1 MLIMW
6 LRVCVHIVQN
16 ASFWTCA
23 AAGCLARLWS
33 PVLSSSLCLTVCVCC
48 PCCGCCYSQ
57 PQAEWIKQG
66 QDNER
71 IRTIIQ
77 YNTGIFSRNIYTL
90 KSKLLWARGRANVRH
105 ICEQYALSDSSGYYC
120 DRAKE
125 EIKIV
130 EEMYRCI
137 AGNDSMLFSLYHL
150 HVSNLILYS
159 SLLE

>member
-1 MLIMW
+1 M
-6 LRVCVHIVQN
+6 CVHIVQN

-23 AAGCLARLWS
+23 AAGCSARLWS
-33 PVLSSSLCLTVCVCC
+33 PVQSSSLCLTVCVCC

-77 YNTGIFSRNIYTL
+77 YNTGIFSRNTYTL

-105 ICEQYALSDSSGYYC
+105 ICEQYALSKLLLWPCQGG
-120 DRAKE
+120 DRNSRR
-125 EIKIV
+125 KIV
-130 EEMYRCI
+130 EELYRCI
-137 AGNDSMLFSLYHL
+137 AGNDSMLVSLYHL

>member
-1 MLIMW
+1 M
-6 LRVCVHIVQN
+6 
-16 ASFWTCA
+16 
-23 AAGCLARLWS
+23 
-33 PVLSSSLCLTVCVCC
+33 CC
-48 PCCGCCYSQ
+48 PCCGCCYSH

-77 YNTGIFSRNIYTL
+77 YNTGIFCRNTYTL
-90 KSKLLWARGRANVRH
+90 KSKLLLARGRANVRH
-105 ICEQYALSDSSGYYC
+105 ICQQYALSDSSGYYY

-125 EIKIV
+125 EIEIV
-130 EEMYRCI
+130 GEKWEELYRCI

-159 SLLE
+159 SLLEYCWTIRLAINLYLMVIMKWQNTYISMRAWTIFYLFIMRSS